1 MPTEHQPSLTSQE
14 QFGKQASFYSQS
26 SVHRG
31 GESLNVVSEYASGS
45 RYRLAI
51 DIATGTGFTAF
62 EIAKFSEYVV
72 ATDIT
77 PAMLSEAISIC
88 ASRKISNVG
97 FSLAAAELLPFASQ
111 SVDLVTCRTAPH
123 HFKDLPK
130 AVNEWHRTLEKG
142 GTLIMVDTTAPE
154 EKNAADWM
162 NDVEVRRDPSHINNL
177 SPTQWISLLEN
188 EGFDIQET
196 SLCSVPLEF
205 EDWVIRSGT
214 PLDKANRLRD
224 DFSHASPE
232 IVDAFNVHRNEEGLL
247 RFRWLAFVV
256 KAIRPN

>member
-1 MPTEHQPSLTSQE
+1 MSTGHQAGLTSQE

-31 GESLNVVSEYASGS
+31 GESLKVVSEYAFGD

-72 ATDIT
+72 ATDFT
-77 PAMLSEAISIC
+77 PAMLSEAINIC
-88 ASRKISNVG
+88 ETRKITNVG
-97 FSLAAAELLPFASQ
+97 FCLSAAELLPFGTE

-130 AVNEWHRTLEKG
+130 AVMEWHRTLEKG
-142 GTLIMVDTTAPE
+142 GTLIMVDTTSPE

-162 NDVEVRRDPSHINNL
+162 NDVEVRRDPSHIKNL
-177 SPTQWISLLEN
+177 SPSQWVSILEN
-188 EGFDIQET
+188 EGFHIQET

-214 PLDKANRLRD
+214 PLHQVTKLRN
-224 DFSHASPE
+224 DFSHARQE
-232 IVDAFNVHRNEEGLL
+232 IIDAFDIHRNEEGLL
-247 RFRWLAFVV
+247 LFRWLAFVV
-256 KAIRPN
+256 KAVRPK

>member
-1 MPTEHQPSLTSQE
+1 
-14 QFGKQASFYSQS
+14 
-26 SVHRG
+26 
-31 GESLNVVSEYASGS
+31 
-45 RYRLAI
+45 
-51 DIATGTGFTAF
+51 
-62 EIAKFSEYVV
+62 
-72 ATDIT
+72 
-77 PAMLSEAISIC
+77 MLSEAISIC

-177 SPTQWISLLEN
+177 SPTQWVSLLEN

-247 RFRWLAFVV
+247 CFRWLAFVV

>member
-1 MPTEHQPSLTSQE
+1 MPTENQPSLTSQE
-14 QFGKQASFYSQS
+14 QFGKQASFYSKS

-31 GESLNVVSEYASGS
+31 GESLNVVSEYASGA

-62 EIAKFSEYVV
+62 EIANFSEYVV

-77 PAMLSEAISIC
+77 PAMLSEAINIC
-88 ASRKISNVG
+88 ESRKISNVG
-97 FSLAAAELLPFASQ
+97 FSLSAAELLPFGSE

-177 SPTQWISLLEN
+177 SPTQWVSVLEN

-214 PLDKANRLRD
+214 PLHQVNRLRD
-224 DFSHASPE
+224 DFSRASQE
-232 IVDAFNVHRNEEGLL
+232 IVDAFNIHRNEEGLL
-247 RFRWLAFVV
+247 CFRWLAFVV
-256 KAIRPN
+256 KAVRPN

>member
-1 MPTEHQPSLTSQE
+1 MSTENQPSVTSQE

-31 GESLNVVSEYASGS
+31 GASLNVVSEYASGDK
-45 RYRLAI
+45 YRLAI

-62 EIAKFSEYVV
+62 EISKFSEYVV

-77 PAMLSEAISIC
+77 PAMLWEAINIC
-88 ASRKISNVG
+88 ETRRITNVG
-97 FSLAAAELLPFASQ
+97 FSLSAAELLPFRTE
-111 SVDLVTCRTAPH
+111 SVDLITCRTAPH

-130 AVNEWHRTLEKG
+130 AVMEWRRTLEKG

-154 EKNAADWM
+154 EKGAADWM
-162 NDVEVRRDPSHINNL
+162 NDVELRRDPSHIKNL
-177 SPTQWISLLEN
+177 SPSQWVSILEN
-188 EGFDIQET
+188 EGFHIQET

-214 PLDKANRLRD
+214 PLHQVNRLRD
-224 DFSHASPE
+224 DFSSAPQE
-232 IVDAFNVHRNEEGLL
+232 IIDAFNIHRNEEGLL
-247 RFRWLAFVV
+247 LFRWLAFVV
-256 KAIRPN
+256 KAVRPN